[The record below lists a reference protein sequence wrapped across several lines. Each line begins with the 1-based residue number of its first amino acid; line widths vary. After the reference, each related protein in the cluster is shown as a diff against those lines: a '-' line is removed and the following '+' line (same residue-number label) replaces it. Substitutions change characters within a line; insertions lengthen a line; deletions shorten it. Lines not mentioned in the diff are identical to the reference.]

1 MSLTVFLTLVQC
13 APRDRWGEK
22 IDRLSSIV
30 AEIRL
35 SSNWANFP
43 AKSRAKKF
51 AGLPRGI

>member
-13 APRDRWGEK
+13 APRDRWGKK

-35 SSNWANFP
+35 SSNWASFP

-51 AGLPRGI
+51 DGLPRGS